1 MGVTVH
7 SISFVIVDNLLLT
20 MDLLYDFSQ
29 SKSPTDA
36 LSSKYKQSGGRNRL
50 WRDIQRDV
58 KKKQNKMEKETEKV
72 LLKIFV
78 FFLKKKYI

>member
-1 MGVTVH
+1 
-7 SISFVIVDNLLLT
+7 

-29 SKSPTDA
+29 NKSPTDA
-36 LSSKYKQSGGRNRL
+36 LSSKYKQSGGRNRM

-72 LLKIFV
+72 IQYTECFNDFKNTIECI
-78 FFLKKKYI
+78 KYIFSPLL

>member
-1 MGVTVH
+1 
-7 SISFVIVDNLLLT
+7 

-29 SKSPTDA
+29 NKSPTDA
-36 LSSKYKQSGGRNRL
+36 LSSKYKQSGGRNRM

-72 LLKIFV
+72 IYL
-78 FFLKKKYI
+78 